1 MENTQISKIQNH
13 FENIMTLVKEIEE
26 KLCPV
31 LCPSAPQSESLC
43 QPSSD
48 LMNAI
53 NLLETRLV
61 DIKERIDL

>member
-1 MENTQISKIQNH
+1 MV
-13 FENIMTLVKEIEE
+13 LAKEIEE

-31 LCPSAPQSESLC
+31 LCPSAPQSEYLY
-43 QPSSD
+43 QPCSD

-53 NLLETRLV
+53 NLLETRLT